1 MIHRF
6 YADNFRCLL
15 NFELELDE
23 ANVFLGANG
32 SGKTSVLIIL
42 KKIQDLIVRGSKVG
56 EVFPARDL
64 PLAQD
69 RNEQRFEIEARIDG
83 GAYRYALVIEHD
95 LARGRIRIKEER
107 LEHEGNALFTFTMG
121 NAQLYHDDYTQGPS
135 YPFDWSQSGIGVL
148 NERGDN
154 RRLTRFKKEIANC
167 IIVCPCPPVYEPET
181 RTEDEFLEPSMRNFA
196 GWYRHAAQENM
207 GAVVRLFQALSR
219 ALPGFDSINLVES
232 GENARTLKTEFR
244 SPSNEPIRY
253 GFDQLSDGQRALIAL
268 YGLIFLREDRRVSL
282 FIDEPDNY
290 LTLREIQPWLAA
302 AVERCG
308 ASLEQIVVVSHHPV
322 MIDYMAGAGGRWFSR
337 HGDGPVRA
345 STEPRYAVDGLSLS
359 ETVARGWEG

>member
-15 NFELELDE
+15 NFELELGE
-23 ANVFLGANG
+23 ANVFLGVNG
-32 SGKTSVLIIL
+32 SGKTSVLTIL
-42 KKIQDLIVRGSKVG
+42 KKIQDLIVLGSKVG

-95 LARGRIRIKEER
+95 LARGRMRI
-107 LEHEGNALFTFTMG
+107 
-121 NAQLYHDDYTQGPS
+121 
-135 YPFDWSQSGIGVL
+135 
-148 NERGDN
+148 
-154 RRLTRFKKEIANC
+154 
-167 IIVCPCPPVYEPET
+167 
-181 RTEDEFLEPSMRNFA
+181 
-196 GWYRHAAQENM
+196 
-207 GAVVRLFQALSR
+207 
-219 ALPGFDSINLVES
+219 
-232 GENARTLKTEFR
+232 
-244 SPSNEPIRY
+244 
-253 GFDQLSDGQRALIAL
+253 FDQLSDGQRALIAL
-268 YGLIFLREDRRVSL
+268 YGLIFLREDRRVFL